1 VRSVLKQPA
10 KLIALAIFTAAVL
23 ILILPVPAGFDP
35 KLTRTAALLVA
46 ALAFLATHI
55 LPEQITFLAFML
67 TVVVMGLA
75 PVEVAFGGF
84 AASSIWL
91 VFGGNLIS
99 LAMLHTGLMKRV
111 GAVASMLFSLSYV
124 KILIV
129 VTYASLAVGLF
140 MPATVSRIVILV
152 PIALAI
158 ADRLGFHEGR
168 PGRHGIALAAG
179 IGTFLP
185 GAGIL
190 PANLPNVVMAGAA
203 ETAYGI
209 HFTYGQF
216 LLWHFPVS
224 GLLKAALLVCVLL
237 FMYPDKRDP
246 TAPAA
251 DGQQA
256 AINMQQRLLQFLLIA
271 TVCLWATDFVH
282 RIAPGYIS
290 LTVAVIIL
298 LPALKLSPPDALHG
312 KVNMAPF
319 FQVVGI
325 LGIGG
330 VVQYSGLGMH
340 IAQALI
346 DFTAPKP
353 DQLITNFAIV
363 AGISSFLCFVATGP
377 GAPVVLAPLAQDLAA
392 AMGLPLFT
400 VLNMMV
406 FGVSIQLLPYVG
418 PPFIVAMSLT
428 GTSMRDGVRLC
439 VSMAILSAVVL
450 GPLTFLWWK
459 ILGFLG

>member
-1 VRSVLKQPA
+1 GGV
-10 KLIALAIFTAAVL
+10 
-23 ILILPVPAGFDP
+23 AG
-35 KLTRTAALLVA
+35 A
-46 ALAFLATHI
+46 
-55 LPEQITFLAFML
+55 
-67 TVVVMGLA
+67 
-75 PVEVAFGGF
+75 
-84 AASSIWL
+84 
-91 VFGGNLIS
+91 
-99 LAMLHTGLMKRV
+99 
-111 GAVASMLFSLSYV
+111 LFSLSYV

-140 MPATVSRIVILV
+140 MPATVSRIAILV

-168 PGRHGIALAAG
+168 PGRRGIALAAG

-190 PANLPNVVMAGAA
+190 PANLPNVVMAGAT

-209 HFTYGQF
+209 QFTYGKF
-216 LLWHFPVS
+216 LLWHFPVT
-224 GLLKAALLVCVLL
+224 GLLKAAMLVCFLAL
-237 FMYPDKRDP
+237 MYPDKRDETP
-246 TAPAA
+246 MAPPE
-251 DGQQA
+251 QA
-256 AINMQQRLLQFLLIA
+256 PINIQQRLLQFLLIA
-271 TVCLWATDFVH
+271 TVCLWSTDFLH

-290 LTVAVIIL
+290 LMVAVVIL
-298 LPALKLSPPDALHG
+298 MPALKLSPGDALHG
-312 KVNMAPF
+312 KVNMTPF

-325 LGIGG
+325 LAIGG
-330 VVQYSGLGMH
+330 VVQHSGLGVH

-346 DFTAPKP
+346 DVTAPKP
-353 DQLITNFAIV
+353 DQVGTNFAIV
-363 AGISSFLCFVATGP
+363 AGISSLLCFVATGP
-377 GAPVVLAPLAQDLAA
+377 GAPVVLAPLAQDLAT

-406 FGVSIQLLPYVG
+406 FGVSIQLLPYVA

-439 VSMAILSAVVL
+439 VGMAVLSAVLL